1 MFFRTILSK
10 LEMAK
15 ISLAW
20 FVLNHPR
27 PTFVA
32 LKPPRVSF
40 FQSTCAMDSIRLRSL
55 PHFLL
60 ALFLT
65 FASLSRASAQDV
77 GSAPAVSKEGV
88 VPGATAAAAPAAA
101 AGATTGDAAAI
112 AAGDALFKGNCAQ
125 CHAINDKVVGP
136 ALAGIAKRR
145 PMSWIIPWV
154 KNSSKVVASGDE
166 YAVKIFNEYQKQQMP
181 SFQLSDAEIT
191 SIVSYI
197 TAEEGKATAVG
208 GAPAQVDGAAPDAG
222 AAAAAGT
229 EAGAGKYVD
238 LLLIVLVVVLI
249 VLVVTLV
256 IIANIMKD
264 VLRGRK
270 DLDGRDVEL
279 LEQRFDWTQ
288 LYKSKLIRG
297 LALGIFALV
306 VLYESVQGV
315 MAIGLTQGYQPTQPI
330 AFSHKLHAGQHQI
343 NCAYCHTSVY
353 KSKSA
358 NIPSANI
365 CMNCHSQIKTE
376 SPEIKKIY
384 RAIQKNQPIQWVRI
398 HNLPDLAY
406 FNHSQHTQVGGI
418 ECQTCHGPI
427 QNMDVV
433 YQYSALT
440 MGWCI
445 NCHRETPLNTK
456 GNAYYD
462 NLVKLHDKENGAVP
476 FTVSSNGGTECS
488 KCHY

>member
-1 MFFRTILSK
+1 MT
-10 LEMAK
+10 
-15 ISLAW
+15 
-20 FVLNHPR
+20 
-27 PTFVA
+27 
-32 LKPPRVSF
+32 
-40 FQSTCAMDSIRLRSL
+40 SIRLRTL

-60 ALFLT
+60 ALFLS
-65 FASLSRASAQDV
+65 FAALDRASAQDV
-77 GSAPAVSKEGV
+77 GAAPDVSKEGV
-88 VPGATAAAAPAAA
+88 APGATAAAAPAAA

-125 CHAINDKVVGP
+125 CHAVNEKVVGP
-136 ALAGIAKRR
+136 ALRDISKRR
-145 PMSWIIPWV
+145 SLAWLIPWI

-191 SIVSYI
+191 SIVSYLD
-197 TAEEGKATAVG
+197 AESAKPAVAVTPPTGGKPGEGGET
-208 GAPAQVDGAAPDAG
+208 AAP
-222 AAAAAGT
+222 GT
-229 EAGAGKYVD
+229 EAGAAKYVD
-238 LLLIVLVVVLI
+238 ILLIVLVVVLI

-270 DLDGRDVEL
+270 DLDGRDVEM
-279 LEQRFDWTQ
+279 LEQRTDWTQ
-288 LYKSKLIRG
+288 LYKSKVVRG
-297 LALGIFALV
+297 LAVGIFVLA

-315 MAIGLTQGYQPTQPI
+315 MAVGLQQGYQPTQPI
-330 AFSHKLHAGQHQI
+330 AFSHKLHAGEHQI

-406 FNHSQHTQVGGI
+406 FNHSQHTQVGGL

-427 QNMDVV
+427 QNMEVV

-456 GNAYYD
+456 GNGYYD
-462 NLVKLHDKENGAVP
+462 KLVQLHDKANGAVP

>member
-1 MFFRTILSK
+1 
-10 LEMAK
+10 
-15 ISLAW
+15 
-20 FVLNHPR
+20 
-27 PTFVA
+27 
-32 LKPPRVSF
+32 
-40 FQSTCAMDSIRLRSL
+40 MDSIRFRTL
-55 PHFLL
+55 PKLLL

-65 FASLSRASAQDV
+65 VATVGQSLAQEV

-88 VPGATAAAAPAAA
+88 TPGATAGADGAPAAAEGAAPAA
-101 AGATTGDAAAI
+101 GGGDAAAI
-112 AAGDALFKGNCAQ
+112 QAGDALFKGNCAQ
-125 CHAINDKVVGP
+125 CHAVNEKVVGP
-136 ALAGIAKRR
+136 ALAGITKRR
-145 PMSWIIPWV
+145 PMSWIIPWI
-154 KNSSKVVASGDE
+154 KNSSKVVASGDA
-166 YAVKIFNEYQKQQMP
+166 YAVKLFNEYGKQQMP
-181 SFQLSDAEIT
+181 SFALSDDEIK
-191 SIVSYI
+191 SIIAYTVSQ
-197 TAEEGKATAVG
+197 EGSANPTPAPGATAG
-208 GAPAQVDGAAPDAG
+208 TDGAAPTNAQG
-222 AAAAAGT
+222 ST
-229 EAGAGKYVD
+229 EAGQYID
-238 LLLIVLVVVLI
+238 LLMIVLVVVLI

-256 IIANIMKD
+256 IIANLMKD

-270 DLDGRDVEL
+270 DLSGRDVEQL
-279 LEQRFDWTQ
+279 NQRYDFSKI
-288 LYKSKLIRG
+288 YKSGAVRG
-297 LALGIFALV
+297 IAVTVFILV
-306 VLYESVQGV
+306 VLYESVQAAMG
-315 MAIGLTQGYQPTQPI
+315 IGLTQGYQPTQPI
-330 AFSHKLHAGQHQI
+330 AFSHKLHAGENQI

-358 NIPSANI
+358 NIPSPNI

-384 RAIQKNQPIQWVRI
+384 RAIERKQPIQWVRI

-406 FNHSQHTQVGGI
+406 FNHSQHTQVGGL

-462 NLVKLHDKENGAVP
+462 NLVKLHDTKNSAVP

>member
-1 MFFRTILSK
+1 M
-10 LEMAK
+10 
-15 ISLAW
+15 
-20 FVLNHPR
+20 N
-27 PTFVA
+27 
-32 LKPPRVSF
+32 
-40 FQSTCAMDSIRLRSL
+40 SIRLRPLSRL
-55 PHFLL
+55 FL

-65 FASLSRASAQDV
+65 FAAVGNTSAQDV

-88 VPGATAAAAPAAA
+88 VPGATAAATPATATAPAA
-101 AGATTGDAAAI
+101 GGGDAAAI

-125 CHAINDKVVGP
+125 CHAINDVVVGP
-136 ALAGIAKRR
+136 ALAGITKRR
-145 PMSWIIPWV
+145 PVSWLIPWI

-166 YAVKIFNEYQKQQMP
+166 YAVKIFNQYQKQQMP
-181 SFQLSDAEIT
+181 SFQLSDTEIT
-191 SIVSYI
+191 SILAYV
-197 TAEEGKATAVG
+197 TAEEGKS
-208 GAPAQVDGAAPDAG
+208 AG
-222 AAAAAGT
+222 AAGAPTGIKPTDGKDAAVDGT
-229 EAGAGKYVD
+229 DAANGADGGKYMDV
-238 LLLIVLVVVLI
+238 LLIVLVVVLI

-270 DLDGRDVEL
+270 DLDGRDVEV
-279 LEQRFDWTQ
+279 LEQRTDWSK
-288 LYKSKLIRG
+288 LYKSPVLRG
-297 LALGIFALV
+297 IAGVVFVLAI
-306 VLYESVQGV
+306 LYTSVQGAMGV
-315 MAIGLTQGYQPTQPI
+315 GLQQGYQPTQPI
-330 AFSHKLHAGQHQI
+330 AFSHKLHAGENQI

-384 RAIQKNQPIQWVRI
+384 RAIERKQPIQWVRV

-406 FNHSQHTQVGGI
+406 FNHAQHTQVGGI

-427 QNMDVV
+427 QNMEVV

-456 GNAYYD
+456 GNGYYN
-462 NLVKLHDKENGAVP
+462 NLVKLHDSANGAAP

>member
-1 MFFRTILSK
+1 
-10 LEMAK
+10 MAQG
-15 ISLAW
+15 A
-20 FVLNHPR
+20 NP
-27 PTFVA
+27 A
-32 LKPPRVSF
+32 
-40 FQSTCAMDSIRLRSL
+40 AGE
-55 PHFLL
+55 
-60 ALFLT
+60 
-65 FASLSRASAQDV
+65 V
-77 GSAPAVSKEGV
+77 GSSKNPSQVGV
-88 VPGATAAAAPAAA
+88 TPGTVAAAVPAAA
-101 AGATTGDAAAI
+101 AGTTTADPAAI

-125 CHAINDKVVGP
+125 CHAVNEVVVGP
-136 ALAGIAKRR
+136 ALAGITKRR
-145 PMSWIIPWV
+145 PMSWIIPWI
-154 KNSSKVVASGDE
+154 KNSSKMVAAGDD
-166 YAVKIFNEYQKQQMP
+166 YAVKIYNQYQKQQMP

-191 SIVSYI
+191 SIVAYVTSQEGAKPVI
-197 TAEEGKATAVG
+197 AVADGGGAAVAGGGATAESA
-208 GAPAQVDGAAPDAG
+208 DASSMNI
-222 AAAAAGT
+222 
-229 EAGAGKYVD
+229 
-238 LLLIVLVVVLI
+238 LLIVLVVVLI

-270 DLDGRDVEL
+270 DLDGRDVEQM
-279 LEQRFDWTQ
+279 EQRFDFARI
-288 LYKSKLIRG
+288 YKSTALRAIVG
-297 LALGIFALV
+297 VVFVLA
-306 VLYESVQGV
+306 VLYESVQGAMGV
-315 MAIGLTQGYQPTQPI
+315 GLSQGYQPTQPI
-330 AFSHKLHAGQHQI
+330 AFSHKLHAGENQI

-358 NIPSANI
+358 NIPSPNI

-384 RAIQKNQPIQWVRI
+384 RAIERKQPIQWVRV

-427 QNMDVV
+427 QNMEVV
-433 YQYSALT
+433 YQYSPLT

-456 GNAYYD
+456 GNGYYD
-462 NLVKLHDKENGAVP
+462 NLVKLHDTKNGAVP

>member
-1 MFFRTILSK
+1 
-10 LEMAK
+10 MAQ
-15 ISLAW
+15 
-20 FVLNHPR
+20 
-27 PTFVA
+27 T
-32 LKPPRVSF
+32 
-40 FQSTCAMDSIRLRSL
+40 
-55 PHFLL
+55 
-60 ALFLT
+60 
-65 FASLSRASAQDV
+65 V

-88 VPGATAAAAPAAA
+88 APGATAGATPATAAAPAA
-101 AGATTGDAAAI
+101 GGGDAAAI

-125 CHAINDKVVGP
+125 CHAVNDVVVGP
-136 ALAGIAKRR
+136 ALAGISKRR

-154 KNSSKVVASGDE
+154 KNSSKMVASGDE
-166 YAVKIFNEYQKQQMP
+166 YAVKIFNQYGKQQMP
-181 SFQLSDAEIT
+181 SFQLSDQEIT
-191 SIVSYI
+191 SIVAWVTSQ
-197 TAEEGKATAVG
+197 EGQ
-208 GAPAQVDGAAPDAG
+208 APAGTGLNAKSGDQAAVDGT
-222 AAAAAGT
+222 AAAAGD
-229 EAGAGKYVD
+229 EAGSGKYMNV
-238 LLLIVLVVVLI
+238 LLIVLVVVLI

-270 DLDGRDVEL
+270 DLDGRDVEIVD
-279 LEQRFDWTQ
+279 QRFDFSKI
-288 LYKSKLIRG
+288 YKSTAVRAIVG
-297 LALGIFALV
+297 VVFVLA
-306 VLYESVQGV
+306 VLYESVQGAMGV
-315 MAIGLTQGYQPTQPI
+315 GLTQGYQPTQPI
-330 AFSHKLHAGQHQI
+330 AFSHKLHAGENQI

-384 RAIQKNQPIQWVRI
+384 RAIERKQPIQWVRV

-406 FNHSQHTQVGGI
+406 FNHSQHTQVAGL

-427 QNMDVV
+427 QNMEVV
-433 YQYSALT
+433 YQYSPLT

-462 NLVKLHDKENGAVP
+462 NLVKLHDTKNGAVP
-476 FTVSSNGGTECS
+476 FTVTSNGGAECS

>member
-1 MFFRTILSK
+1 
-10 LEMAK
+10 
-15 ISLAW
+15 
-20 FVLNHPR
+20 
-27 PTFVA
+27 
-32 LKPPRVSF
+32 
-40 FQSTCAMDSIRLRSL
+40 MDSIRFRTL
-55 PHFLL
+55 PKLLL

-65 FASLSRASAQDV
+65 VATVGQSLAQEV

-88 VPGATAAAAPAAA
+88 TPGATAGADGAPAAAEGAAPAA
-101 AGATTGDAAAI
+101 GGGDAAAI
-112 AAGDALFKGNCAQ
+112 QAGDALFKGNCAQ
-125 CHAINDKVVGP
+125 CHAVNEKVVGP
-136 ALAGIAKRR
+136 ALAGITKRR
-145 PMSWIIPWV
+145 PMSWIIPWI
-154 KNSSKVVASGDE
+154 KNSSKVVASGDA
-166 YAVKIFNEYQKQQMP
+166 YAVKLFNEYGKQQMP
-181 SFQLSDAEIT
+181 SFALSDDEIK
-191 SIVSYI
+191 SIIAYTVSQ
-197 TAEEGKATAVG
+197 EGSANNTPTGGATAG
-208 GAPAQVDGAAPDAG
+208 TDGTAPANENGS
-222 AAAAAGT
+222 T
-229 EAGAGKYVD
+229 EAGQYID
-238 LLLIVLVVVLI
+238 LLMIVLVVVLI

-256 IIANIMKD
+256 IIANLMKD

-270 DLDGRDVEL
+270 DLSGRDVEQL
-279 LEQRFDWTQ
+279 NQRYDFSKI
-288 LYKSKLIRG
+288 YKSGAVRG
-297 LALGIFALV
+297 IAVTVFILV
-306 VLYESVQGV
+306 VLYESVQAAMG
-315 MAIGLTQGYQPTQPI
+315 IGLTQGYQPTQPI
-330 AFSHKLHAGQHQI
+330 AFSHKLHAGENQI

-358 NIPSANI
+358 NIPSPNI

-384 RAIQKNQPIQWVRI
+384 RAIERKQPIQWVRI

-406 FNHSQHTQVGGI
+406 FNHSQHTQVGGL

-462 NLVKLHDKENGAVP
+462 NLVKLHDTKNSAVP

>member
-1 MFFRTILSK
+1 M
-10 LEMAK
+10 
-15 ISLAW
+15 
-20 FVLNHPR
+20 N
-27 PTFVA
+27 
-32 LKPPRVSF
+32 
-40 FQSTCAMDSIRLRSL
+40 SIRLRPLSRL
-55 PHFLL
+55 FL

-65 FASLSRASAQDV
+65 FAAVGNTSAQDV
-77 GSAPAVSKEGV
+77 GAAPAVSKEGV
-88 VPGATAAAAPAAA
+88 APGATAAATPATAAAPAA
-101 AGATTGDAAAI
+101 GGGDAAAI

-125 CHAINDKVVGP
+125 CHAINDVVVGP
-136 ALAGIAKRR
+136 ALKGITKRR
-145 PMSWIIPWV
+145 PVSWLIPWI
-154 KNSSKVVASGDE
+154 KNSSKMVASGDE
-166 YAVKIFNEYQKQQMP
+166 YAVKIYNQYQKQQMP
-181 SFQLSDAEIT
+181 SFQLSDTEIT
-191 SIVSYI
+191 SILAYV
-197 TAEEGKATAVG
+197 TAEESKPA
-208 GAPAQVDGAAPDAG
+208 GAPGADTGIKPTDGANAAVDGTAGGDA
-222 AAAAAGT
+222 
-229 EAGAGKYVD
+229 KYMD
-238 LLLIVLVVVLI
+238 ILLIVLVVVLI

-270 DLDGRDVEL
+270 DLDGRDVEV
-279 LEQRFDWTQ
+279 LETRTDWTR
-288 LYKSKLIRG
+288 LYKSPVLRG
-297 LALGIFALV
+297 IAGVVFVLA
-306 VLYESVQGV
+306 VLYTSVQGAMGV
-315 MAIGLTQGYQPTQPI
+315 GLQQGYQPTQPI
-330 AFSHKLHAGQHQI
+330 AFSHKLHAGENQI

-384 RAIQKNQPIQWVRI
+384 RAIERKQPIQWVRV

-427 QNMDVV
+427 QNMEVV
-433 YQYSALT
+433 YQYSPLT

-456 GNAYYD
+456 GNGYYN
-462 NLVKLHDKENGAVP
+462 NLVKLHDSANGAAP

>member
-1 MFFRTILSK
+1 MS
-10 LEMAK
+10 
-15 ISLAW
+15 S
-20 FVLNHPR
+20 P
-27 PTFVA
+27 
-32 LKPPRVSF
+32 
-40 FQSTCAMDSIRLRSL
+40 RLRVL
-55 PHFLL
+55 PHLLL

-65 FASLSRASAQDV
+65 FAGTYRASAQEAAEV
-77 GSAPAVSKEGV
+77 TKAGV
-88 VPGATAAAAPAAA
+88 TPGATA
-101 AGATTGDAAAI
+101 GATPATGGGDAAAI
-112 AAGDALFKGNCAQ
+112 SAGDALFKGNCAQ
-125 CHAINDKVVGP
+125 CHAVNDKVVGP
-136 ALAGIAKRR
+136 ALAGIDKRR
-145 PMSWIIPWV
+145 PISWLIPWV

-181 SFQLSDAEIT
+181 SFALSDKEIT
-191 SIVSYI
+191 SIFAYVKSAEGTQEI
-197 TAEEGKATAVG
+197 KPGPTDGNTASGGATAGEDG
-208 GAPAQVDGAAPDAG
+208 GAA
-222 AAAAAGT
+222 
-229 EAGAGKYVD
+229 KYVD
-238 LLLIVLVVVLI
+238 ILLIVLVVVLI

-256 IIANIMKD
+256 IIGNLMRD

-270 DLDGRDVEL
+270 DLNGRDVEV
-279 LEQRFDWTQ
+279 LEQRTDW
-288 LYKSKLIRG
+288 SKIYRSPVLRG
-297 LALGIFALV
+297 IVGTVFALV
-306 VLYESVQGV
+306 LLYEGVQQV
-315 MAIGLTQGYQPTQPI
+315 MAVGLTQGYQPTQPI
-330 AFSHKLHAGQHQI
+330 AFSHKLHAGEHQI

-384 RAIQKNQPIQWVRI
+384 RAIERKQPVQWVRV

-406 FNHSQHTQVGGI
+406 FNHSQHTQVGGL

-427 QNMDVV
+427 EKMDVV

-456 GNAYYD
+456 GNGYYD
-462 NLVKLHDKENGAVP
+462 ALVKLHDSKNAGAP

>member
-1 MFFRTILSK
+1 M
-10 LEMAK
+10 
-15 ISLAW
+15 
-20 FVLNHPR
+20 N
-27 PTFVA
+27 
-32 LKPPRVSF
+32 
-40 FQSTCAMDSIRLRSL
+40 SIRLRPLSRL
-55 PHFLL
+55 FL

-65 FASLSRASAQDV
+65 FAAVGNSSAQDV

-88 VPGATAAAAPAAA
+88 APGATAAATPATAAAPAA
-101 AGATTGDAAAI
+101 GGGDAAAI

-125 CHAINDKVVGP
+125 CHAINDVVVGP
-136 ALAGIAKRR
+136 ALAGITKRR
-145 PMSWIIPWV
+145 PVSWLIPWI

-166 YAVKIFNEYQKQQMP
+166 YAVKIYNQYQKQQMP
-181 SFQLSDAEIT
+181 SFQLSDTEIT
-191 SIVSYI
+191 SILAYV
-197 TAEEGKATAVG
+197 TAEEGKSA
-208 GAPAQVDGAAPDAG
+208 GAPGAGTGIKPTDGKDAAVDGTDAANG
-222 AAAAAGT
+222 ADG
-229 EAGAGKYVD
+229 GKYMD
-238 LLLIVLVVVLI
+238 ILLIVLVVVLI

-270 DLDGRDVEL
+270 DLDGRDVEMM
-279 LEQRFDWTQ
+279 EQRTDWSK
-288 LYKSKLIRG
+288 LYKSPVLRG
-297 LALGIFALV
+297 IAGVVFVLAAL
-306 VLYESVQGV
+306 YGSVQGAMGV
-315 MAIGLTQGYQPTQPI
+315 GLTQGYQPTQPI
-330 AFSHKLHAGQHQI
+330 AFSHKLHAGENQI

-384 RAIQKNQPIQWVRI
+384 RAIERKQPIQWVRV

-427 QNMDVV
+427 QNMEVV

-456 GNAYYD
+456 GNGYYN
-462 NLVKLHDKENGAVP
+462 NLVKLHDSANGAAP

>member
-1 MFFRTILSK
+1 MS
-10 LEMAK
+10 
-15 ISLAW
+15 SY
-20 FVLNHPR
+20 
-27 PTFVA
+27 
-32 LKPPRVSF
+32 
-40 FQSTCAMDSIRLRSL
+40 RLRSFS
-55 PHFLL
+55 HWLL

-65 FASLSRASAQDV
+65 FTAVGQVAAQD
-77 GSAPAVSKEGV
+77 AATVSKEGV
-88 VPGATAAAAPAAA
+88 TPGATAAAAPAAA
-101 AGATTGDAAAI
+101 AGGAAPAGDAAAV

-125 CHAINDKVVGP
+125 CHAVNDVVVGP
-136 ALAGIAKRR
+136 ALAGIDKRR
-145 PMSWIIPWV
+145 PMPWIIKWV

-166 YAVKIFNEYQKQQMP
+166 YAVKLFNQYQKQQMP
-181 SFQLSDAEIT
+181 SFALSDAEIT
-191 SIVSYI
+191 SIVAWVKSQ
-197 TAEEGKATAVG
+197 EGG
-208 GAPAQVDGAAPDAG
+208 PG
-222 AAAAAGT
+222 AAGT
-229 EAGAGKYVD
+229 QQANGGVTADKGAQPSGDGAEAAAGAGKYINVV
-238 LLLIVLVVVLI
+238 LIVLIVVLI

-270 DLDGRDVEL
+270 DLDGRDVEIL
-279 LEQRFDWTQ
+279 DQKTDWMGI
-288 LYKSKLIRG
+288 LKSGWFKGAVGTL
-297 LALGIFALV
+297 FVLV
-306 VLYESVQGV
+306 VLYESIQGI
-315 MAIGLTQGYQPTQPI
+315 MAVGLTQGYQPSQPI
-330 AFSHKLHAGQHQI
+330 AFSHKLHAGEHQI

-376 SPEIKKIY
+376 SQEIKKIY
-384 RAIQKNQPIQWVRI
+384 RAIQRQQPIQWVRV

-456 GNAYYD
+456 GNGYYD
-462 NLVKLHDKENGAVP
+462 NLVKLHDEANASAP

>member
-1 MFFRTILSK
+1 M
-10 LEMAK
+10 
-15 ISLAW
+15 
-20 FVLNHPR
+20 
-27 PTFVA
+27 
-32 LKPPRVSF
+32 
-40 FQSTCAMDSIRLRSL
+40 
-55 PHFLL
+55 
-60 ALFLT
+60 
-65 FASLSRASAQDV
+65 
-77 GSAPAVSKEGV
+77 SKEGV

-125 CHAINDKVVGP
+125 CHAINDVVVGP

-145 PMSWIIPWV
+145 PISWLIPWI

-166 YAVKIFNEYQKQQMP
+166 YAVKLYNQYGKQQMP

-191 SIVSYI
+191 SIISYV
-197 TAEEGKATAVG
+197 TAEEGKIAGPPG
-208 GAPAQVDGAAPDAG
+208 GATGIAPKDGAETPGTADAG
-222 AAAAAGT
+222 ASSST
-229 EAGAGKYVD
+229 ID
-238 LLLIVLVVVLI
+238 LLLIILVVVLI
-249 VLVVTLV
+249 VMVVTLV

-270 DLDGRDVEL
+270 DLDGRDVEQI
-279 LEQRFDWTQ
+279 EQRFDFAKI
-288 LYKSKLIRG
+288 YRSPIVRG
-297 LALGIFALV
+297 LAVGLFVLV

-330 AFSHKLHAGQHQI
+330 AFSHKLHAGEHQI

-384 RAIQKNQPIQWVRI
+384 RAIERKQPIQWVRI

-427 QNMDVV
+427 ENMEVV

-456 GNAYYD
+456 GNGYYN
-462 NLVKLHDKENGAVP
+462 NLVKLHGTANGAAP